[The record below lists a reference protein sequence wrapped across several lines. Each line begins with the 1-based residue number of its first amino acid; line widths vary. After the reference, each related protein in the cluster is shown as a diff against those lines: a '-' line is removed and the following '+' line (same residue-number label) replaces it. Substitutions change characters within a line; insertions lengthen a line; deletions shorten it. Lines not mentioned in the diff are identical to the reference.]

1 MAFLRAVDA
10 PAVNAMTPPVL
21 RQLRHPLWAPQ
32 APKGFGDTMQEWAD
46 PDSLLNR
53 AELARTLARRLRDT
67 RLDPSAFLDVVD
79 ASAADSMRTLLTD
92 GAIPAGDRVAL
103 AIAGPAFQWR

>member
-1 MAFLRAVDA
+1 
-10 PAVNAMTPPVL
+10 MTLPVL

-53 AELARTLARRLRDT
+53 AELSRTLARRMRDA
-67 RLDPSAFLDVVD
+67 RLDAAALLEVVD
-79 ASAADSMRTLLTD
+79 VDAAGFRFV
-92 GAIPAGDRVAL
+92 RC
-103 AIAGPAFQWR
+103 